1 MKSAVIG
8 FLLAGFGTVAFAQ
21 AYRCGGSGGSP
32 YYSDRPCSGAPTQI
46 RSYGPMPVGR
56 YVHGGSSSSLPKAPE
71 HLQYLGSECASIND
85 AIRTAPIRGIGHG
98 VISELHDEYNRKCAE
113 DDQRA
118 RSLLAQE
125 QSRQSQA
132 RTQVQDQATRQL
144 AQARAQSQQCE
155 SMRDV
160 ITLKRRREAALNPT
174 EVAALRSLEAAFNQR
189 CLGG

>member
-8 FLLAGFGTVAFAQ
+8 FLLAGFGTLAFAQ

-32 YYSDRPCSGAPTQI
+32 YYSDRPCAAASAQI
-46 RSYGPMPVGR
+46 RSYGPVPASQYFHAG
-56 YVHGGSSSSLPKAPE
+56 SSSLPKAPE
-71 HLQYLGSECASIND
+71 HLKYLRSECASIND
-85 AIRTAPIRGIGHG
+85 AIRTAPSRGIGHG
-98 VISELHDEYNRKCAE
+98 VISDLHDEYNRKCAE

-132 RTQVQDQATRQL
+132 RSQVQDQATRQL
-144 AQARAQSQQCE
+144 AQARAQSQQCDA
-155 SMRDV
+155 MRDV

-189 CLGG
+189 CLAG